1 MARLLRFRILTG
13 AAAALGAG
21 NAGATEMRQTALPQT
36 CDAASLNDADGARC
50 VTDDSGTSLGFR
62 ASQALSVGTIETFA
76 TLSGQANNAF
86 TPDRLTASDSR
97 RVGEANRV
105 MISGIKARLL
115 DDRLTLTTQF
125 GWSDFIDRS
134 APRAEVRDGSARMIR
149 LDLKL
154 VESAMLRWSVAG
166 EMSDVSDN
174 FFIGQAIG
182 DGAQLAL
189 PGRRLALSSALNWQ
203 RTRFTAAHDDVRS
216 NFGNFASTRFGVSRN
231 GVSLSL
237 KSGSGSLRTSADL
250 PLLSGRTDSRS
261 ASLEFDLATMVPGLA
276 MDERLP
282 AALLPKYLLLG
293 WRGGSS
299 ETITAGTSE
308 RFERQGIE
316 LNGTWE
322 TPLGE
327 TTLGYWR
334 DRRFGATADL
344 GQREERVVNLS
355 HMVRAGD
362 WRFGVDAMV
371 AKSSSTR
378 GSGLSDRTVAMG
390 GSIAYEVKDG
400 PRLMVQ
406 LSNDRGRMA
415 AEDDSFLTA
424 QRGQQISASLDLT
437 DYLRKRFER
446 SDLRLKIDYRKQL
459 DRSTTEISAYQ
470 QLIDRWTE
478 GYGGEGL
485 LVSFG
490 MKL

>member
-1 MARLLRFRILTG
+1 MRAPLLKLLFG
-13 AAAALGAG
+13 SAAAALAAAGAG
-21 NAGATEMRQTALPQT
+21 AAELVPLTDPCAPSLTT
-36 CDAASLNDADGARC
+36 DAKSARC
-50 VTDDSGTSLGFR
+50 VSDDGTTSLRF
-62 ASQALSVGTIETFA
+62 ASTQSIALGTIETF
-76 TLSGQANNAF
+76 TSLTSQASNA
-86 TPDRLTASDSR
+86 LTADQLVASDSR
-97 RVGEANRV
+97 RLGNGHRV
-105 MISGIKARLL
+105 LITGLTARLL
-115 DDRLTLTTQF
+115 DDRLTLTTQM
-125 GWSDFIDRS
+125 GVSDFTDRS
-134 APRAEVRDGSARMIR
+134 SGRVEQRDGSAHMMR
-149 LDLKL
+149 LDVKL
-154 VESAMLRWSVAG
+154 ADNDRLRWSAAG
-166 EMSDVSDN
+166 EMSDVSDD
-174 FFIGQAIG
+174 FFIGQAFA
-182 DGAQLAL
+182 DGARLAL
-189 PGRRLALSSALNWQ
+189 PGRRLALSSTLNWQ
-203 RTRFTAAHDDVRS
+203 RARFTAAIDDYHSR
-216 NFGNFASTRFGVSRN
+216 FGTFASGRVGVSRN
-231 GVSLSL
+231 GLSLSV
-237 KSGSGSLRTSADL
+237 RTIRGQFDAGEGQSQY
-250 PLLSGRTDSRS
+250 LSRTDSNS
-261 ASLEFDLATMVPGLA
+261 ATLEFDLATMAPALA

-282 AALLPKYLLLG
+282 AALLPRYAMIAL
-293 WRGGSS
+293 RRGSS
-299 ETITAGTSE
+299 ESRFAGSSE

-322 TPLGE
+322 TPIGE
-327 TTLGYWR
+327 TSLGLWR
-334 DRRFGATADL
+334 DRRIGATAAL
-344 GQREERVVNLS
+344 GRRNEQVVQLS

-424 QRGQQISASLDLT
+424 QRGQQISATLDLT

-446 SDLRLKIDYRKQL
+446 SDLRLKIDYRKQI
-459 DRSTTEISAYQ
+459 DRSTTEVSAYQ

>member
-1 MARLLRFRILTG
+1 MRLRLT
-13 AAAALGAG
+13 
-21 NAGATEMRQTALPQT
+21 ATQSTPL
-36 CDAASLNDADGARC
+36 
-50 VTDDSGTSLGFR
+50 
-62 ASQALSVGTIETFA
+62 GTIETFTSLTSKSA
-76 TLSGQANNAF
+76 NTL
-86 TPDRLTASDSR
+86 TPDRLVASDTR
-97 RVGEANRV
+97 RLGDDHRV
-105 MISGIKARLL
+105 MIAGMTARLL
-115 DDRLTLTTQF
+115 DDRLTLTTQM
-125 GWSDFIDRS
+125 GLSDFSDRS
-134 APRAEVRDGSARMIR
+134 SGRVEQRAGTAHMVR
-149 LDLKL
+149 LDVKL
-154 VESAMLRWSVAG
+154 ADNDRLRWSVAG
-166 EMSDVSDN
+166 EMSDVSDD
-174 FFIGQAIG
+174 FFIGQASA
-182 DGAQLAL
+182 DGARLAL
-189 PGRRLALSSALNWQ
+189 PGRRLALSSTLNWQ
-203 RTRFTAAHDDVRS
+203 RARFTAAIDDYQSR
-216 NFGNFASTRFGVSRN
+216 FGTFASGRVGVSRN
-231 GVSLSL
+231 GLSLSV
-237 KSGSGSLRTSADL
+237 RTIRGQFDAGGGQSQY
-250 PLLSGRTDSRS
+250 LSRTDSNS
-261 ASLEFDLATMVPGLA
+261 ATLEFDLATMAPALA

-282 AALLPKYLLLG
+282 AALLPRYAMIAL
-293 WRGGSS
+293 RRGSS
-299 ETITAGTSE
+299 ESRFASSAE

-437 DYLRKRFER
+437 DYLRKRFDR

-459 DRSTTEISAYQ
+459 DRSTTEVSAYQ

-478 GYGGEGL
+478 GDGGEGL